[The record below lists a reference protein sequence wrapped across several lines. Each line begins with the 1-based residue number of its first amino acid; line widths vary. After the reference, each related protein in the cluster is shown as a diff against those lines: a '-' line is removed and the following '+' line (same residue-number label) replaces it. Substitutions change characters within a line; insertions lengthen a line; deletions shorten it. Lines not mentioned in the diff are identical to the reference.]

1 MNNVITIGQKKYI
14 KIPTISIN
22 QNNKIFYIG
31 KLSVE
36 SLEVMAR
43 LRPVNYDDVKKK
55 YQHDMTLD
63 KVLNLFSKKDSIE
76 DKAFNRPAD
85 LERAEEITK
94 YIKTEINAILP
105 STIIV
110 GGKIKTLPED
120 VDDFTLDFPDNCTCL
135 EECEDIDWI
144 NGFNSFEGSY
154 IHENFVYIPYEFGS
168 LIVIDG
174 QHRFLGLKGLTDE
187 KKLYEVPITFL
198 LGFKSDLMAETFYTV
213 NFTQKSVDKSV
224 LVHLKNTFLENITNS
239 RIIYEYINFLNI
251 SDESPLQNRIK
262 ILPDKKGEK
271 NKVKKYI
278 SLAYLQQE
286 LEILV
291 QQHGN
296 YSQKIPI
303 YAELFKNVDKQYI
316 VLQNLLNFVIA
327 FSEVLDNEFKEKNLW
342 KNEKSVFTKAIGIVA
357 LLQILP
363 SLIISILED
372 KKTVDSYENIDN
384 ITVND
389 FYNKLKLISTINY
402 ENYQGA
408 GSLGSL
414 GKLKKELMHILK
426 LDYITKQYIIDNE
439 IIWLVSNYVKKEKE

>member
-1 MNNVITIGQKKYI
+1 MNNVINIGEKQYI
-14 KIPTISIN
+14 KVPIMSIN
-22 QNNKIFYIG
+22 QNDKIFYIG
-31 KLSVE
+31 KLTVE
-36 SLEVMAR
+36 NLEVMAR
-43 LRPVNYDDVKKK
+43 LRPVNYDEVRKK
-55 YQHDMTLD
+55 YHQDMTLD
-63 KVLNLFSKKDSIE
+63 KVLNLFSKKDDIE
-76 DKAFNRPAD
+76 EKAFNRPAD
-85 LERAEEITK
+85 LQRADEITK
-94 YIKTEINAILP
+94 YVKTESNAILP

-110 GGKIKTLPED
+110 GGKIKTIPEKIDDFNLDLPE
-120 VDDFTLDFPDNCTCL
+120 NCTCI
-135 EECEDIDWI
+135 EECKDNDWI
-144 NGFNSFEGSY
+144 NGFNSFDGAY
-154 IHENFVYIPYEFGS
+154 ISKDVVYIPYEFGS

-251 SDESPLQNRIK
+251 SDHSPLQSRIK
-262 ILPDKKGEK
+262 ILPDGKTDK

-296 YSQKIPI
+296 FSQRIPI
-303 YAELFKNVDKQYI
+303 YAELFKTEDKQYI
-316 VLQNLLNFVIA
+316 VLQNLLNYVIA
-327 FSEVLDNEFKEKNLW
+327 FSKVLDNEFKEKNLW
-342 KNEKSVFTKAIGIVA
+342 KNEKTVFTKAIGIVA
-357 LLQILP
+357 ILQVLP
-363 SLIISILED
+363 SLIILILKNKD
-372 KKTVDSYENIDN
+372 QIDNYENIKN
-384 ITVND
+384 ITVDD
-389 FYNKLKLISTINY
+389 FYNQLKLINSVNY

-414 GKLKKELMHILK
+414 GKLKKELMNILQV
-426 LDYITKQYIIDNE
+426 DYITKQYIINE
-439 IIWLVSNYVKKEKE
+439 KIMWIVSNYVKKEKD